1 MVNKLPELYEAL
13 KVLIANFVH
22 FLLKLLHYYFNTPQ
36 PPKAAAKGKKSAKLT
51 KAEKEKLKKE
61 EAERKAKEE
70 GGC

>member
-1 MVNKLPELYEAL
+1 MANKLPELYKAL

-22 FLLKLLHYYFNTPQ
+22 ILLKSLHYYFNTHQ

-70 GGC
+70 GDC